1 MAEYV
6 YPKNV
11 KFEPKSV
18 QEDFYDGFLFKYFKL
33 PELLSKP
40 LIDNYGSKALQF
52 IDLKILKI
60 IYFIRVYYNEPMR
73 INNWK
78 LGLSSRIVR
87 FPDCKEYTPGSMH
100 SVVIDSKGK
109 ITKISG
115 AVDFDIIDRR
125 DEKTQK
131 EIPFKHSPDKVRVD
145 MINNKDLTP
154 FMLVTRTEAG
164 VKWIHVDI
172 KPLTGD
178 QKRIYEFK
186 V

>member
-18 QEDFYDGFLFKYFKL
+18 QEDFYDGFLSKFFKL

-60 IYFIRVYYNEPMR
+60 IYFIRVYYNESMR

-78 LGLSSRIVR
+78 LDLNSRIVR
-87 FPDCKEYTPGSMH
+87 FPDCKEYKPGSMH
-100 SVVIDSKGK
+100 SVIIDSKGN
-109 ITKISG
+109 ITKRSG
-115 AVDFDIIDRR
+115 AVDFDFLDS
-125 DEKTQK
+125 KKLT
-131 EIPFKHSPDKVRVD
+131 PSYVRAD
-145 MINNKDLTP
+145 MIKNKDLTP
-154 FMLVTRTEAG
+154 FSLINRTEAD
-164 VKWIHVDI
+164 VNWIHVDI
-172 KPLTGD
+172 KELTGE
-178 QKRIYEFK
+178 QKRIYQFK

>member
-1 MAEYV
+1 MADYV

-18 QEDFYDGFLFKYFKL
+18 QEDFYEGFLNKYFKL
-33 PELLSKP
+33 EELLSKP

-78 LGLSSRIVR
+78 LGLNSRIVR

-115 AVDFDIIDRR
+115 AVDFDIIDIR

-131 EIPFKHSPDKVRVD
+131 EIPFKFSSEKVRAD
-145 MINNKDLTP
+145 MIKNKDLTP
-154 FMLVTRTEAG
+154 FMLVNRTEAD
-164 VKWIHVDI
+164 VPWVHVDI
-172 KPLTGD
+172 KPLSSD
-178 QKRIYEFK
+178 QKRIVQFK